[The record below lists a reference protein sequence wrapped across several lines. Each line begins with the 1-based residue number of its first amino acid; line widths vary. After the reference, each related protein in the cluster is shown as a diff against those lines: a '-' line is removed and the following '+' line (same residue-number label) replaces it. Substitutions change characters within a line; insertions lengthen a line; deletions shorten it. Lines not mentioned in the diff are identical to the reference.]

1 MVVCELLIAVA
12 SFVAEHRLQARGL
25 QQLWH
30 VGFSSCGSWALDR
43 RLSSC
48 DTQAWLLHGMW
59 DLPGSGLQPVSPA
72 LAGGFL
78 TTAPPGKTLKQL
90 LFNANLFF
98 FFFCFVFLFINL
110 FIYLFLAALGLVAAR
125 GLSLVAESGG
135 YSSLRCEGFSLRWLL
150 LLRSTGSRHKG
161 FSSSGTWAQLL
172 RRMWDIP
179 RPGLEPVSPAL
190 AGGFLTTA
198 TPGKSPKHL
207 FLMQQLPGRAVFS
220 QSHCFIIY

>member
-125 GLSLVAESGG
+125 GLSLVAASGD
-135 YSSLRCEGFSLRWLL
+135 YSLLQCVGFLLPWLL
-150 LLRSTGSRHKG
+150 LPWSTGCRARASVIVACRLQSAGSVDVVH
-161 FSSSGTWAQLL
+161 
-172 RRMWDIP
+172 
-179 RPGLEPVSPAL
+179 GLSCS
-190 AGGFLTTA
+190 A
-198 TPGKSPKHL
+198 TCGIFPDQGSNSCAPHW
-207 FLMQQLPGRAVFS
+207 QADS
-220 QSHCFIIY
+220 